1 MKIIDKNIFEELNK
15 LMMLKKDYQIF
26 STNLKSKP
34 YINKISLSK
43 GSVEI
48 YLDDNDIEYLIKYYE
63 EKIEKINEKLSKFS
77 LTKLNDEIEII
88 EENKKIKMLE
98 PVRGSDLTDL
108 TSKDV
113 VLKNNALIEL
123 CKTLNNINNKVNELI
138 CEANKLKGEK

>member
-26 STNLKSKP
+26 STELKSKP

-43 GSVEI
+43 GNVEI

-63 EKIEKINEKLSKFS
+63 EKIEKINEKISKFN

-88 EENKKIKMLE
+88 EEPKKLE
-98 PVRGSDLTDL
+98 HCLKSDRFLCD
-108 TSKDV
+108 KDE
-113 VLKNNALIEL
+113 IEHFRT
-123 CKTLNNINNKVNELI
+123 KIDELI
-138 CEANKLKGEK
+138 DEVNKLKGEK

>member
-88 EENKKIKMLE
+88 EEDKKIEELDAQYYDDERYTPETRLNICMNYINK
-98 PVRGSDLTDL
+98 
-108 TSKDV
+108 
-113 VLKNNALIEL
+113 LIAE
-123 CKTLNNINNKVNELI
+123 V
-138 CEANKLKGEK
+138 NKLKGEK

>member
-1 MKIIDKNIFEELNK
+1 MKIIEMLDKIATGEINTKAKVKYGNARYKHESWESLDFYIHQELGK
-15 LMMLKKDYQIF
+15 RCESEFIDF
-26 STNLKSKP
+26 
-34 YINKISLSK
+34 
-43 GSVEI
+43 
-48 YLDDNDIEYLIKYYE
+48 
-63 EKIEKINEKLSKFS
+63 
-77 LTKLNDEIEII
+77 LNDEIEII

>member
-26 STNLKSKP
+26 LTDLKSKP

-88 EENKKIKMLE
+88 EEPKKIEKIQRCDDIKMTHH
-98 PVRGSDLTDL
+98 S
-108 TSKDV
+108 
-113 VLKNNALIEL
+113 EL
-123 CKTLNNINNKVNELI
+123 YDPTENEEILGIKLNELI
-138 CEANKLKGEK
+138 DEVNKLKGEK